1 MFSSGDYFA
10 MISMAFALIMVLV
23 IGGFI
28 LLFPV
33 ARRLGAA
40 LEQWIAR
47 QRELTPV
54 QDGVDELRREIGE
67 LGALVSNLRGD
78 LEEVRER
85 QRFLEELAEGRR
97 RGRIEEGRDSA

>member
-10 MISMAFALIMVLV
+10 MISMAFALVMVLV
-23 IGGFI
+23 IGGFV

-33 ARRLGAA
+33 ARRLGTA
-40 LEQWIAR
+40 LEEWIAQR
-47 QRELTPV
+47 RELTPV

-78 LEEVRER
+78 LEDVRER
-85 QRFLEELAEGRR
+85 QRFLEDLAEDRST
-97 RGRIEEGRDSA
+97 GRIGNPPGSR

>member
-10 MISMAFALIMVLV
+10 MISMAFALVMVLV
-23 IGGFI
+23 IGGFV

-40 LEQWIAR
+40 LEEWIRR
-47 QRELTPV
+47 QRRLTPV
-54 QDGVDELRREIGE
+54 QDGMKELRREIGE

-85 QRFLEELAEGRR
+85 QRFLEELAEDRPARR
-97 RGRIEEGRDSA
+97 LENTQ